1 MENKSIEKNLNEIEI
16 YSVIA
21 FENFNIVDNYVTL
34 DRGLA
39 IFKAYDMYYDGKDVM
54 SHYDVFIDTWKGG
67 VRIRTEYIDSSNDEK
82 LVVGYEN
89 YNV

>member
-16 YSVIA
+16 YSVIV

-39 IFKAYDMYYDGKDVM
+39 IFIAYW
-54 SHYDVFIDTWKGG
+54 VFKILFM
-67 VRIRTEYIDSSNDEK
+67 I
-82 LVVGYEN
+82 L
-89 YNV
+89 

>member
-1 MENKSIEKNLNEIEI
+1 MENNSIEKNLSEIEI

-39 IFKAYDMYYDGKDVM
+39 IYKVFDMYYGGKDAM
-54 SHYDVFIDTWKGG
+54 SHYDVFIDTWRDG
-67 VRIRTEYIDSSNDEK
+67 VRIKTEYIDSEEK

>member
-1 MENKSIEKNLNEIEI
+1 MENESIEKNLNEIEI

-21 FENFNIVDNYVTL
+21 FENFDIVDNYVDL
-34 DRGLA
+34 NRGSA
-39 IFKAYDMYYDGKDVM
+39 ILKAYDMYYDGKDIM
-54 SHYDVFIDTWKGG
+54 GHYDVFIDTWKNG
-67 VRIRTEYIDSSNDEK
+67 ILIKSEYIDNNEK

>member
-1 MENKSIEKNLNEIEI
+1 MTNKSIEKNLSEIEV

-21 FENFNIVDNYVTL
+21 FENFDIVDNYVDL
-34 DRGLA
+34 NRGSAVL
-39 IFKAYDMYYDGKDVM
+39 KAYDMHYDGKDVM
-54 SHYDVFIDTWKGG
+54 GHYDVFIDTWRDG
-67 VRIRTEYIDSSNDEK
+67 VIVKSEYIDREGK